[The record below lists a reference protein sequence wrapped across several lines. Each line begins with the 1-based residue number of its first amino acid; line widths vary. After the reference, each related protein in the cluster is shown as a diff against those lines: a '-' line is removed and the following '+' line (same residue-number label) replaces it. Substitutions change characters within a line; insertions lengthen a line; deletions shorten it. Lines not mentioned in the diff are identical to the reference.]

1 MQTPAQPD
9 AASSGTGRGGGSG
22 STERPHLGG
31 APQRTR
37 RRGRWLLVGL
47 LGVLGALALLYAAV
61 FGYQF
66 VETQLGPF
74 APLAAVL
81 VLGLLVALVG
91 PVLLVRERQPLEAA
105 VRASGHWLWTRLQT
119 SGLPQRFAARFP
131 RLARFLQ
138 GRVARTPTGLTLTLG
153 LVAVGAL
160 AWTVLELAFE
170 VVTGSPTVG
179 DDHRVLNL
187 VATLRTPSLDQV
199 LYVVTFLGNAQT
211 LVVLTAVAA
220 LVALVAGRPRDA
232 VLLVLAVL
240 AGALYFALVQLAVR
254 RPRPPLEDA
263 RLVQGGFSFPSG
275 HSTLAATVY
284 GTVAYLLIR
293 GLHHDRWKVLVGS
306 GAVLVVLAIGV
317 SRIYLGVHY
326 PSDVLAGWAAGA
338 LWVVLVLLAE
348 QVWAPRRLRPLS
360 RSRRVVTW
368 SSAVVLTLAA
378 SGYLATV
385 YRTLPPP
392 PSPPSATLAVIASQA
407 VAGTVTGQLPH
418 YTEGLTGHRQEPVS
432 LIFVGTRAQ
441 LEQAFRAAGWT
452 EAKSYGFGTLAGGIA
467 ASLTRRPDPA
477 GPITPSF
484 LAEQPNALAFS
495 LPVGATF
502 ASRHHIRLWSTHM
515 QTSRG
520 QPLWLA
526 TASFDRGF
534 ELASTTFLPT
544 HQIAPD
550 IDTERAYVVTSLQS
564 TGLIS
569 NAVTLQLVPPESG
582 HNFDGD
588 PFFTDGKAVILW
600 IR

>member
-1 MQTPAQPD
+1 MQTPAQPE
-9 AASSGTGRGGGSG
+9 AAGSG
-22 STERPHLGG
+22 SGRGSLSTERSRTGG
-31 APQRTR
+31 TPPGTR
-37 RRGRWLLVGL
+37 RRGRWRLWLL
-47 LGVLGALALLYAAV
+47 LGVLGGLALLYAAA
-61 FGYQF
+61 FAYQF

-81 VLGLLVALVG
+81 VLGLFVALVG
-91 PVLLVRERQPLEAA
+91 PVLLVRERTPLEAA
-105 VRASGHWLWTRLQT
+105 VRSSGHWLWTRLQT

-170 VVTGSPTVG
+170 VLTGSPTVG

-199 LYVVTFLGNAQT
+199 LYGVTLLGNAQT

-240 AGALYFALVQLAVR
+240 AGALFFELVKLVVQ

-263 RLVQGGFSFPSG
+263 RIVQGGFSFPSG

-293 GLHHDRWKVLVGS
+293 GIRQDRWKVLVGS

-360 RSRRVVTW
+360 PPRRVVTW
-368 SSAVVLTLAA
+368 SSAVVLVLAA

-385 YRTLPPP
+385 YRTLPSPPLPP
-392 PSPPSATLAVIASQA
+392 PPTLVVIAPTA
-407 VAGTVTGQLPH
+407 VPATVAGQLPH

-432 LIFVGTRAQ
+432 LVFVGTRAQ

-452 EAKSYGFGTLAGGIA
+452 EAKPYGFGTLAGGIT
-467 ASLTRRPDPA
+467 ASLTHRPDAA
-477 GPITPSF
+477 GPVTPSF

-495 LPVGATF
+495 LPVGTTF
-502 ASRHHIRLWSTHM
+502 ATRHHIRLWT
-515 QTSRG
+515 TRVVTRGG

-534 ELASTTFLPT
+534 ELAPTTFLPT

-564 TGLIS
+564 TGLVS
-569 NAVTLQLVPPESG
+569 NTFTLQLVPRESG

-588 PFFTDGKAVILW
+588 PFLTDGKAVILW
-600 IR
+600 LR